1 MTALY
6 IRTVSTNELPERD
19 GRWKLPEDIDVE
31 KGIAVMEE
39 YAESHGYKDPIIF
52 LDDGYTGTGAIAPAY
67 LFMQQI
73 IKHTNLIDTVI
84 ISDLHQ
90 INGGMNILMMT
101 NELFTNRGVK
111 LIIAAYNEE
120 AGKLINRYYD
130 EWVETFAG
138 KVYLLVLIGATADK
152 IEACCKKHGFN
163 QIIRAVD
170 LRNAVEIC
178 YERAKPGFS
187 VLLSPACASWDMFKS
202 YEERGTLFKVYV
214 NGLEEN

>member
-130 EWVETFAG
+130 EWVEEE
-138 KVYLLVLIGATADK
+138 VLYAAKNADEGVPIDDAIQGIRDFVELHKLRGREDILTAK
-152 IEACCKKHGFN
+152 KQPEKHSAKGTRIINAEEARWFMKTKAVKK
-163 QIIRAVD
+163 
-170 LRNAVEIC
+170 
-178 YERAKPGFS
+178 
-187 VLLSPACASWDMFKS
+187 FKEAYS
-202 YEERGTLFKVYV
+202 Q
-214 NGLEEN
+214 